1 MEVLLNNI
9 GFSFTLSKFIPYVL
23 MILLGLLLVKI
34 IFKKIASLKLL
45 FRILILSVLLLLPFC
60 IYFAVHP
67 IYEGDLSNEGREI
80 KEVLNLPKDRDL
92 LIIVLADCPYC
103 LESVKTTKIL
113 IDKKKIMKV
122 EYVIVNGEKQDSIK
136 FSKMLK
142 GMATCSLIKNS
153 LPIQQT
159 IQGSF
164 PSFILVVNNKPKKVW
179 NNNTF
184 SVRAWDE
191 IIATL

>member
-23 MILLGLLLVKI
+23 MILLGLLLVKM

-60 IYFAVHP
+60 IYFAIHP

-80 KEVLNLPKDRDL
+80 KEVLNLPKDKDL

-103 LESVKTTKIL
+103 IESVKTTKIL
-113 IDKKKIMKV
+113 IDKEKKIKV

-136 FSKMLK
+136 FSRMLK

-179 NNNTF
+179 SNNTF

-191 IIATL
+191 IIAIL